1 MIYEEITMGNEE
13 VERCKHSGSH
23 FKILDPI
30 KVIRSN
36 LVRAHGY

>member
-1 MIYEEITMGNEE
+1 LAMKK
-13 VERCKHSGSH
+13 ERGAKIFQISGSH

-36 LVRAHGY
+36 IVRAHEY